1 MLWSLYFTSMYEN
14 VTLKKQKTNTKFTRQ
29 TNTSIPTYWPDF
41 SCKSRN
47 RPQNSIQIKELK
59 KRTTMG
65 EGKCVCVYVWLG
77 GGGGGGGERR
87 EREWEKNGTKLNSSN
102 LTNILIKKEH
112 SQSAFFKDCFFL
124 EGLEMTLMRLLW
136 KTPMSCPPP

>member
-1 MLWSLYFTSMYEN
+1 MKMWLFKKIHKYNAKKFTS
-14 VTLKKQKTNTKFTRQ
+14 Q
-29 TNTSIPTYWPDF
+29 TNTFILIHTGLIFHASQETDQ
-41 SCKSRN
+41 KTVLKLKN
-47 RPQNSIQIKELK
+47 LK
-59 KRTTMG
+59 KNDNGR
-65 EGKCVCVYVWLG
+65 GKVCVCVRDWAG
-77 GGGGGGGERR
+77 GGGGGGGGVDDGERKKK
-87 EREWEKNGTKLNSSN
+87 WNWNSSN